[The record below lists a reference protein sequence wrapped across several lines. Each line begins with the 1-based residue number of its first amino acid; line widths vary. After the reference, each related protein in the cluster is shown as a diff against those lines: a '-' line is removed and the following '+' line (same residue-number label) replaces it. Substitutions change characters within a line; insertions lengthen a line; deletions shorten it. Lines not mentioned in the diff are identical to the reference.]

1 MVALVPWGCDVPGPA
16 STPFIVA
23 MVLASIGSVLGTL
36 ALWTRAPERT
46 TVRWLARLGLVL
58 LCQSTAVVLAFAVA
72 NHAGGYFLTWSEV
85 AASTGLTGAP
95 GNSSAARLTPTAGV
109 VGGHPVPAGY
119 VLDGHGLAHAH
130 LVGPTSRV
138 SGDLYVRTPPGYDP
152 HRPGGYP
159 VVLVLNGYPGRPTD
173 PLTKLDLAALGSMR
187 TTPSILVSAT
197 TNVDGQNW
205 GCADTRNGPHVATW
219 LTHDVPALLS
229 RDFAVRAG
237 ARWAVLGIS
246 EGAMCAV
253 RLTLTAPAQFAAAIS
268 LSGNNAPDAPAL
280 SSNPTDLRANDLRSL
295 AAKGVTPGVD
305 LFVAATQEDGTT
317 AADASALRRAAGR
330 GVHVDLHLVPHGGH
344 NWQVWNQMVA
354 AAADWLSHT
363 WPAQVGN

>member
-1 MVALVPWGCDVPGPA
+1 MPGPA
-16 STPFIVA
+16 STSFVVA
-23 MVLASIGSVLGTL
+23 MALASLVSVLGTL
-36 ALWTRAPERT
+36 TLWTRAPHRT
-46 TVRWLARLGLVL
+46 ALRWLARLGLVL
-58 LCQSTAVVLAFAVA
+58 LCQSTAVLLAFAVA

-85 AASTGLTGAP
+85 AAGTGFTGAP
-95 GNSSAARLTPTAGV
+95 GGPTSDGAAARLLPT
-109 VGGHPVPAGY
+109 GGAPGPHPVPAGY
-119 VLDGHGLAHAH
+119 VLDAYGLAHAH

-152 HRPGGYP
+152 HRRGGYP
-159 VVLVLNGYPGRPTD
+159 VILVLNGYPGRPTD
-173 PLTKLDLAALGSMR
+173 PFTKLNLAALGSMR

-205 GCADTRNGPHVATW
+205 GCADTRNGPQVATW
-219 LTHDVPALLS
+219 LTRDVPALVS
-229 RDFAVRAG
+229 RSFAVRGG

-253 RLTLTAPAQFAAAIS
+253 RLTLTAPAQFAVAIS

-280 SSNPTDLRANDLRSL
+280 SSNPSDRRANDLRTL

-305 LFVAATQEDGTT
+305 LFLAASQEDGTS
-317 AADASALRRAAGR
+317 AADAWALRHAAGR
-330 GVHVDLHLVPHGGH
+330 GVGVDLHLVPHGGH

-354 AAADWLSHT
+354 AAVDWLSRK
-363 WPAQVGN
+363 WPAQAGS